1 MSPRFLSERPAVS
14 GSPSHN
20 EFYRSKSSF
29 SYRRHP
35 ASSHSDS
42 LGVTESDMPSFSME
56 ELSLAPLKSTKRR
69 VQPGHLPVNKESL
82 LSLNK
87 DLSMGMSTY
96 DEYKNGKLDAYDTI
110 DGKLP
115 ERVQEL
121 VQEQVQGLAQESV
134 QEQVQEPV
142 VETLPRRDAES
153 KHSTDAFNTAS
164 TLNAFSTTDTL
175 NAFNT
180 LDTERLQETA
190 SEEESA
196 LHLPCVFEEQEKNNE
211 LKARILAEM
220 SGRLGPQPPQEFF
233 LDDIVT
239 NQAVSPFLDT
249 SPNGSTL
256 MVTAPQSAFSFVN
269 SASATS
275 DRISPDVLPAQA
287 QPLENNQAAVL
298 EPNNEPVDPNI
309 SRMEVN
315 ENEEAET
322 VYDRSSLSS
331 SMFRSSDQSL
341 ESKPG
346 TRLNRAVGAAM
357 YDFSADE
364 ESEASEGG
372 YTRTTYAQD
381 DMFGFDEWEKHPSR
395 FPSYDGRE

>member
-1 MSPRFLSERPAVS
+1 
-14 GSPSHN
+14 
-20 EFYRSKSSF
+20 
-29 SYRRHP
+29 
-35 ASSHSDS
+35 
-42 LGVTESDMPSFSME
+42 MPSFSME

-69 VQPGHLPVNKESL
+69 VQDQPGHLPVNKESL

-121 VQEQVQGLAQESV
+121 VQESVQEPAQKSV

-175 NAFNT
+175 SAFNT

-322 VYDRSSLSS
+322 AYDRSSLSS

-346 TRLNRAVGAAM
+346 TRLNRAVAAAV

-381 DMFGFDEWEKHPSR
+381 DMYGFDEWEKHPSR

>member
-1 MSPRFLSERPAVS
+1 
-14 GSPSHN
+14 
-20 EFYRSKSSF
+20 
-29 SYRRHP
+29 
-35 ASSHSDS
+35 
-42 LGVTESDMPSFSME
+42 MPSFSME
-56 ELSLAPLKSTKRR
+56 ELSLAPLKATKRR
-69 VQPGHLPVNKESL
+69 VQDQPGHLPVNKESL

-121 VQEQVQGLAQESV
+121 VQESVQEPAQKSV
-134 QEQVQEPV
+134 QEQVQEPI

-164 TLNAFSTTDTL
+164 SLS
-175 NAFNT
+175 AFNT
-180 LDTERLQETA
+180 LDTERLQAETA

-287 QPLENNQAAVL
+287 EPLENSHSAEL

-346 TRLNRAVGAAM
+346 TRLNRAVAAAM

-381 DMFGFDEWEKHPSR
+381 DMYGYDEWEKHPSR

>member
-69 VQPGHLPVNKESL
+69 VQDQPGHLPVNKESL

-164 TLNAFSTTDTL
+164 TLNAFST
-175 NAFNT
+175 
-180 LDTERLQETA
+180 LDTERLQAETA

-287 QPLENNQAAVL
+287 EPLENSHSAEL

-346 TRLNRAVGAAM
+346 TRLNRAVAAAM

-381 DMFGFDEWEKHPSR
+381 DMYGYDEWEKHPSR

>member
-1 MSPRFLSERPAVS
+1 
-14 GSPSHN
+14 
-20 EFYRSKSSF
+20 
-29 SYRRHP
+29 
-35 ASSHSDS
+35 
-42 LGVTESDMPSFSME
+42 ME

-69 VQPGHLPVNKESL
+69 VQDQPGHLPVNKESL

-96 DEYKNGKLDAYDTI
+96 DEYKDGKLDAYDTI

-115 ERVQEL
+115 ERIQEL
-121 VQEQVQGLAQESV
+121 VQEPVQEQIQELIQKQV
-134 QEQVQEPV
+134 QEQV
-142 VETLPRRDAES
+142 VEASPKRDAES
-153 KHSTDAFNTAS
+153 NHSTDAFNTAS
-164 TLNAFSTTDTL
+164 TLS
-175 NAFNT
+175 AFNT
-180 LDTERLQETA
+180 LDTERLQAETA

-196 LHLPCVFEEQEKNNE
+196 LHLPCVYEEQEKNNE

-220 SGRLGPQPPQEFF
+220 SGKLGPQPPQEFF

-256 MVTAPQSAFSFVN
+256 MVTAPQSAFSFAN

-275 DRISPDVLPAQA
+275 DRISPDVLPAEA
-287 QPLENNQAAVL
+287 GAEPPLDSNHSAML
-298 EPNNEPVDPNI
+298 EPSNEPVDPNI

-322 VYDRSSLSS
+322 AYDRSSFSS
-331 SMFRSSDQSL
+331 STFRTSDQSL

-346 TRLNRAVGAAM
+346 ARLKRAVAATM

-372 YTRTTYAQD
+372 YTRTTYVQD
-381 DMFGFDEWEKHPSR
+381 DMYGYDEWGKHPSR

>member
-69 VQPGHLPVNKESL
+69 VQDQPGHLPVNKESL

-121 VQEQVQGLAQESV
+121 VQES
-134 QEQVQEPV
+134 VQEPV
-142 VETLPRRDAES
+142 QEQTQELVQELAQEPIVETLPRRDAES
-153 KHSTDAFNTAS
+153 KHSTDAFNTGS
-164 TLNAFSTTDTL
+164 TLS
-175 NAFNT
+175 AFNT
-180 LDTERLQETA
+180 LDTERLQAETA

-287 QPLENNQAAVL
+287 EPLENSHSAEL

-315 ENEEAET
+315 VNEEAET

-346 TRLNRAVGAAM
+346 TRLNRAVAAAM

-381 DMFGFDEWEKHPSR
+381 DMYGYDEWEKHPSR